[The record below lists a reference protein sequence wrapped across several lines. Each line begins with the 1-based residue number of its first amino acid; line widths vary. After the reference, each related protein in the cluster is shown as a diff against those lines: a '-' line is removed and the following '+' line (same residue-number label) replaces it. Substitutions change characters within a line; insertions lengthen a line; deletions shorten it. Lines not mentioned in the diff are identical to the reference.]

1 MVVGILGAGRM
12 GRTLARLLVDAGHDV
27 RLANSRGPASLSDF
41 VSELGPRAEAVAARD
56 VAAGAD
62 VVVLATRWEQLPEAT
77 AAASSWAGTVV
88 VDTTNPRFGPGPGD
102 VYDTGAQTSSEV
114 VAALVP
120 GARLVKAFNHQ
131 PIPALADELGP
142 QPTERNALFLAGDDT
157 EAKAVVAELMRSI
170 GARLSTPAT
179 CAPAARSRRA
189 GAGRSPGTGVCS
201 RRRRRGRSWRLRAV
215 SGRSKRSA
223 EGPWRRPT
231 SRPSPSPSP

>member
-12 GRTLARLLVDAGHDV
+12 GRTLARLLADAGHDV
-27 RLANSRGPASLSDF
+27 RLANSRGPASLSAA
-41 VSELGPRAEAVAARD
+41 VVELGPRAEAVAARD

-62 VVVLATRWEQLPEAT
+62 VVVLATRWEQLAEAT
-77 AAASSWAGTVV
+77 AAVASWAGTVV

-131 PIPALADELGP
+131 PIPALAAELGP
-142 QPTERNALFLAGDDT
+142 QPTERNALFLAGDDA

-170 GARLSTPAT
+170 GGVPVDTGALRSGGALQASGGGPLAGHGRLLTPAE
-179 CAPAARSRRA
+179 AAEILA
-189 GAGRSPGTGVCS
+189 MAGR
-201 RRRRRGRSWRLRAV
+201 
-215 SGRSKRSA
+215 
-223 EGPWRRPT
+223 
-231 SRPSPSPSP
+231 

>member
-27 RLANSRGPASLSDF
+27 RLANSRGPATLGDI
-41 VSELGPRAEAVAARD
+41 VADLGPRAGAVAARD

-62 VVVLATRWEQLPEAT
+62 VVVLATRWEQLPAAT
-77 AAASSWAGTVV
+77 AAVPSWDGAVV

-131 PIPALADELGP
+131 PIPALAAELGP
-142 QPTERNALFLAGDDT
+142 QPTERNALFLAGDDAA
-157 EAKAVVAELMRSI
+157 AKAVVAGLMRSLG
-170 GARLSTPAT
+170 GAPIDTGDLRSGGALQASGGGPLAGHGRLLTPAE
-179 CAPAARSRRA
+179 ADEILAAAR
-189 GAGRSPGTGVCS
+189 GQ
-201 RRRRRGRSWRLRAV
+201 
-215 SGRSKRSA
+215 
-223 EGPWRRPT
+223 RPLEEKC
-231 SRPSPSPSP
+231 

>member
-12 GRTLARLLVDAGHDV
+12 GRTLARLLAGAGHDV
-27 RLANSRGPASLSDF
+27 RLANSRGPASLSD
-41 VSELGPRAEAVAARD
+41 VVAELGPRAEAVAARD

-62 VVVLATRWEQLPEAT
+62 VVVLATRWEQLPGAT
-77 AAASSWAGTVV
+77 AAVPSWAGTVV

-131 PIPALADELGP
+131 PIPALAAELGP
-142 QPTERNALFLAGDDT
+142 QPTDRNALFLAGDDA

-170 GARLSTPAT
+170 GGAPVDTGDLRSGGALQASGGGPLAGHGRLLTPAE
-179 CAPAARSRRA
+179 AAEILA
-189 GAGRSPGTGVCS
+189 T
-201 RRRRRGRSWRLRAV
+201 AV
-215 SGRSKRSA
+215 R
-223 EGPWRRPT
+223 
-231 SRPSPSPSP
+231 